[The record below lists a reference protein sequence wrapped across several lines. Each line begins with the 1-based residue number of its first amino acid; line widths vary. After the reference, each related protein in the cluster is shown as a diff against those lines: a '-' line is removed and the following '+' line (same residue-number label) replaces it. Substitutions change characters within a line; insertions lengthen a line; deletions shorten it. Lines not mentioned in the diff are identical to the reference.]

1 MLTSIGVLPVLTNT
15 VVWSIPMFM
24 NGFIASNGSVAVL
37 IAQACLLLL
46 DVALW
51 LPFVKIYER
60 QLNEQSSDE
69 KLEAAAE
76 A

>member
-1 MLTSIGVLPVLTNT
+1 
-15 VVWSIPMFM
+15 MFM